1 MMSTEG
7 DSPAV
12 RVRAASYEIERVPLL
27 ERISFEVARGERL
40 AIIGPSGAGKT
51 TLLRLIAGVLKP
63 TQGDVVTLGFDTRAL
78 HGRRLRELRRQVG
91 FLYQSDNL
99 VPGLR
104 VIHNVLMGRLGRW
117 SLAKSLLS
125 LLWPREIPRA
135 RAALDEVELAHKLWA
150 LPTALSGGEQQRVAL
165 ARLLLQEPQLY
176 LADEPVNALDVRLGR
191 EVIELLVK
199 VTRARSDTLIVSL
212 HALDL
217 LRGNFQRVI
226 ALRRGQLV
234 FDGAPEQLDNDRLRD
249 IYGLEFQ
256 TLGLESASAAAHS
269 GRDDRE

>member
-1 MMSTEG
+1 MISAEG
-7 DSPAV
+7 DPLAV
-12 RVRAASYEIERVPLL
+12 RVRAASYEIKRALL
-27 ERISFEVARGERL
+27 LDRISFDVLRGERL

-63 TQGDVVTLGFDTRAL
+63 THGDVRTLGCETSAL

-125 LLWPREIPRA
+125 LLWPRELPRA
-135 RAALDEVELAHKLWA
+135 RAALNEVELAHKLWA

-199 VTRARSDTLIVSL
+199 ATRARRDTLIVSL
-212 HALDL
+212 HALEL

-234 FDGAPEQLDNDRLRD
+234 FDGPPEQLDTERLRD

-256 TLGLESASAAAHS
+256 TLRLAAASAALGDGHP
-269 GRDDRE
+269 DRE